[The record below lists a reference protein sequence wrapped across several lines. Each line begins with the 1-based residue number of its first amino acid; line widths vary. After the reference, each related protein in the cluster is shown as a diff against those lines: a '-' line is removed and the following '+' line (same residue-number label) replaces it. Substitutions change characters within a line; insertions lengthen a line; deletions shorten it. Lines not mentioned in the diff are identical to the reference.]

1 MGGLGFPYLVSCL
14 LCLEF
19 SGFRMGINERPGCVP
34 QYVQQLSDPG
44 WASGGGLACHISVD
58 SVLPRTRQ
66 TPAIGQSYPPS
77 AVPLQSPPLGWHSFQ
92 LTVSQTTAV
101 CGEPAWSPRLTEP
114 RPAGGRQWEGVSAGG
129 RQGEG
134 VSAGGRQREGVSA
147 GGGSGRGCPFQQ
159 PAFPPL
165 QEYSTPHCG
174 SLR

>member
-114 RPAGGRQWEGVSAGG
+114 RPAGGGSGRGCLQGGG
-129 RQGEG
+129 R
-134 VSAGGRQREGVSA
+134 GRGCLQ
-147 GGGSGRGCPFQQ
+147 GGGSGRGCLQGEAAGGGALFSSQH
-159 PAFPPL
+159 FPHSRNTPL
-165 QEYSTPHCG
+165 PTVV
-174 SLR
+174 L